1 MEYVEGETLRSHIY
15 EQKTPLTKLLKY
27 LQQVAEGLTKAH
39 ANGIVHRDLKPDNI
53 MITRDGYAKILDF
66 GLAKLV
72 EQPKRTTTGDS
83 SEVATALMSPPSIP
97 GLVMGT
103 VGYMSPE
110 QAQGKTAEIDHRSDV
125 FSFGCI
131 LYEAVTGKKAF
142 DGVDILDSLH
152 KIVHAPTPQ
161 IRDAN
166 PHVSRDLE
174 RIVQRC
180 LAKDPDKRY
189 QSIKEVAIELEEL
202 KPEVT
207 EAAFRTVSTQPVD
220 STNEVGR
227 PTTSAEYLVGEIKRH
242 KRGIAI
248 AGVIAF
254 LLLTVTGFALYSFL
268 SKRSATSNVAF
279 KITPLTSSPGIERN
293 VAFSP
298 DGNRIAYVHLG
309 PETNSQFDVYVQ
321 LIGAGEPLR
330 LTTDPGREMSP
341 AFSPDGRYIAFLR
354 GTQSDKTKGLYV
366 VPAMGG
372 AERKL
377 SESFGIAATGVAPHR
392 VDWSPDGRT
401 VAVVDKVSA
410 DEPWAIFLVSVDSGE
425 RRRLTQT
432 PAGFN
437 GDILIAF
444 APDGSRIGF
453 VRSKSLT
460 GDIYTVAVTG
470 GEPVRVTSDDA
481 TFYGLGWTSDG
492 GSLVFSSERAGSSST
507 LWRVPAT
514 GGNPT
519 PIPVVG
525 ENIRE
530 LAIARQGDR
539 LSYTQQIIDS
549 NIYRIELTGKDNRNR
564 SASTPV
570 NLISSTRQE
579 GEGHFSP
586 DGHRIVFRSN
596 RMGNTELWICDSEG
610 KNIAQLTNL
619 GGPRAANPTW
629 SPDGRFVAFS
639 SSPAGSA
646 DIYVI
651 NANGGIP
658 RRLTSDRSG
667 EIAPSWSHDGRWI
680 YFASNRTGR
689 AEVWKIPAEGGDATQ
704 LTRGGGIRPVESP
717 DSRSVYYAK
726 RADEGELWQVPVD
739 GGQESRAL
747 EATMDATN
755 WVVTPTG
762 IYYFTVNRSQPNAR
776 PYTLW
781 FFDFATRATSQ
792 ITTIEGPRVSFLI
805 TDMAVSP
812 DERWLLFTQ
821 RDQLEYDLMLVE
833 DFK

>member
-1 MEYVEGETLRSHIY
+1 
-15 EQKTPLTKLLKY
+15 
-27 LQQVAEGLTKAH
+27 
-39 ANGIVHRDLKPDNI
+39 
-53 MITRDGYAKILDF
+53 
-66 GLAKLV
+66 
-72 EQPKRTTTGDS
+72 
-83 SEVATALMSPPSIP
+83 
-97 GLVMGT
+97 
-103 VGYMSPE
+103 
-110 QAQGKTAEIDHRSDV
+110 
-125 FSFGCI
+125 
-131 LYEAVTGKKAF
+131 
-142 DGVDILDSLH
+142 
-152 KIVHAPTPQ
+152 
-161 IRDAN
+161 
-166 PHVSRDLE
+166 
-174 RIVQRC
+174 
-180 LAKDPDKRY
+180 
-189 QSIKEVAIELEEL
+189 
-202 KPEVT
+202 
-207 EAAFRTVSTQPVD
+207 
-220 STNEVGR
+220 
-227 PTTSAEYLVGEIKRH
+227 
-242 KRGIAI
+242 
-248 AGVIAF
+248 
-254 LLLTVTGFALYSFL
+254 
-268 SKRSATSNVAF
+268 
-279 KITPLTSSPGIERN
+279 
-293 VAFSP
+293 
-298 DGNRIAYVHLG
+298 
-309 PETNSQFDVYVQ
+309 
-321 LIGAGEPLR
+321 
-330 LTTDPGREMSP
+330 MSP
-341 AFSPDGRYIAFLR
+341 AFSPDGRYVAFLR
-354 GTQSDKTKGLYV
+354 GMQSDKTKGLYV

-377 SESFGIAATGVAPHR
+377 SDTFGIAATGVAPQR

-444 APDGSRIGF
+444 SPDGSRIAF

-481 TFYGLGWTSDG
+481 TLYGLGWTSDG
-492 GSLVFSSERAGSSST
+492 ASLVFSSERAGSSST

-519 PIPVVG
+519 LVPVLG

-549 NIYRIELTGKDNRNR
+549 NIYRIELTRKDNRNR

-596 RMGNTELWICDSEG
+596 RMGNIELWICDAEG

-639 SSPAGSA
+639 SSAGGNA

-689 AEVWKIPAEGGDATQ
+689 SEVWKMPSEGGDATQ

-717 DSRSVYYAK
+717 DSRTVYYAK
-726 RADEGELWQVPVD
+726 RTDEGELWQVPVD
-739 GGQESRAL
+739 GGQESHAL

-762 IYYFTVNRSQPNAR
+762 IYYFAVDRSQPNAR

-781 FFDFATRATSQ
+781 FFDFSTRATTQ

-805 TDMAVSP
+805 TDMSVSR